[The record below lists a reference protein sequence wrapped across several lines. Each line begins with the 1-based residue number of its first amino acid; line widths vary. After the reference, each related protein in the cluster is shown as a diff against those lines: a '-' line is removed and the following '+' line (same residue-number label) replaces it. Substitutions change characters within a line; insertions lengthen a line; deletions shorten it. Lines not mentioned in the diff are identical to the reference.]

1 MRQYLQ
7 QQAYPIFSLEVE
19 KPECRFASV
28 DEIIGYLKQQVDAHD
43 SARFIALYDHFEHT
57 RSLPQGQVSETILAA
72 KHIVFCFGIT
82 LPEPLMMAVRPR
94 SIGVVELAERF
105 LITFLEA
112 PMPVANLAMEQWAK
126 SLVRP

>member
-1 MRQYLQ
+1 M
-7 QQAYPIFSLEVE
+7 
-19 KPECRFASV
+19 
-28 DEIIGYLKQQVDAHD
+28 
-43 SARFIALYDHFEHT
+43 
-57 RSLPQGQVSETILAA
+57 SETILAA

-82 LPEPLMMAVRPR
+82 PPEPLMMAVRPR